1 MPAASRVSDKTQRV
15 NELQTDMDALRHG
28 DEASN
33 PIILR
38 YLRMEEP
45 DESELAV
52 LRGNSLDSV

>member
-1 MPAASRVSDKTQRV
+1 M